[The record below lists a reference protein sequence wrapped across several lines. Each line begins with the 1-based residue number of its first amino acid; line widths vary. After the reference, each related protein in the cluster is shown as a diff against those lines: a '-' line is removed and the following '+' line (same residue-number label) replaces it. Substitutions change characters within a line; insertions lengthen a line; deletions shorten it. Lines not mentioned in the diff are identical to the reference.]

1 MDLKTKVLLGCIIL
15 VSLFFN
21 LYKAGMAPPCYNS
34 DEASI
39 AYNAY
44 SIFTTRKDEYGT
56 SFPLRFK
63 AFGEDKMP
71 VMVYLVAPFVGMFG
85 LDEGVSRIPNT
96 IISALLPLAVFFL
109 AKELFKKNSIALLSA
124 LLTAT
129 TLSLHIA
136 GRHVHEVYPAIF
148 LLTLSTLFFVK
159 LTKKVTISSLV
170 LFLGTMLLAL
180 FTYNFSR
187 IFAAGFFVASFFF
200 FWKQKQGKIVIG
212 LLFAVLVIFAFTDIL
227 NPTSRVQ
234 QLLFYNTPGYV
245 QRIQELR
252 QEGGN
257 RLFYN
262 KAFPGISDVFV
273 EDLKYYSPQFLIAD
287 GDENPRFG
295 YPSLAPITVIEY
307 LLFFVGLY
315 FLFAKKEKYG
325 FLLIF
330 LLLISPAAAA
340 LTWAGISIT
349 RSMFLFI
356 PVLIL
361 ASYGAITLLEQF
373 KPKKNILLS
382 AVVGVIV
389 LHGAFLFYS
398 WDFYLN
404 HYPNRALVRRAWQCG
419 YKELAAYI
427 KENYD
432 RFDTFYISK
441 EYGQPYI
448 YLLNYL
454 AYPPAKYQSQAQLS
468 EPDEYGFGQVEKFDK
483 FVFRFYEPKPGERV
497 AVIGMPELDYVNKH
511 DKFPQLDKVKK
522 ITSGTEEIF
531 WIYENPSLNR

>member
-1 MDLKTKVLLGCIIL
+1 MTLRTKILLSCIIAI
-15 VSLFFN
+15 SLFFN
-21 LYKAGMAPPCYNS
+21 LYKAGIAPPCYNS

-44 SIFTTRKDEYGT
+44 SIFKTGKDEYGT

-63 AFGEDKMP
+63 AFGENKMP
-71 VMVYLVAPFVGMFG
+71 VMVYLVAPFVGLFG
-85 LDEGVSRIPNT
+85 MEDGVSRIPNT
-96 IISALLPLAVFFL
+96 ILSALLPIALFFL
-109 AKELFKKNSIALLSA
+109 VKELFKKDSIALLSA
-124 LLTAT
+124 FLTAT
-129 TLSLHIA
+129 SLSLHIA
-136 GRHVHEVYPAIF
+136 GRHVHEVYPAVF
-148 LLTLSTLFFVK
+148 FLTLTTLFFVK
-159 LTKKVTISSLV
+159 LTKKITVLSLL
-170 LFLGTMLLAL
+170 LFLGTLLIAL
-180 FTYNFSR
+180 CTYNFSR
-187 IFAAGFFVASFFF
+187 IFAAGFLFASFFF
-200 FWKQKQGKIVIG
+200 FWKQKQGKVVIG
-212 LLFAVLVIFAFTDIL
+212 SLFCVLLLFAVSDLM

-234 QLLFYNTPGYV
+234 NLLFYNTPGYV

-295 YPSLAPITVIEY
+295 YPSMAPITVIEY
-307 LLFFVGLY
+307 MLFFIGLF
-315 FLFAKKEKYG
+315 FLFAKKERYR

-330 LLLISPAAAA
+330 FLLLSPAAAS

-349 RSMFLFI
+349 RSIFLFI
-356 PVLIL
+356 PLLIL
-361 ASYGAITLLEQF
+361 ASYGAVALYEQY
-373 KPKKNILLS
+373 KDKRNILLS
-382 AVVGVIV
+382 VVTVII
-389 LHGAFLFYS
+389 LLQGIFLFYS

-404 HYPNRALVRRAWQCG
+404 HYPTRALVRRAWQCG
-419 YKELAAYI
+419 YHDMAAYI
-427 KENYD
+427 QKNYD

-441 EYGQPYI
+441 GYGQPYI

-454 AYPPAKYQSQAQLS
+454 NYPPEKYQSQAQLS

-483 FVFRFYEPKPGERV
+483 FVFTFYEPKPGENV
-497 AVIGMPELDYVNKH
+497 AVIGMPELDYENKY
-511 DKFPQLDKVKK
+511 DKFPGIDKVIK

-531 WIYENPSLNR
+531 WIYENPVLNP